1 MCLCWHDLQHAI
13 ISMQKIKV
21 LLIEDEPAIA
31 DTVTYAL
38 GTEGYEAIW
47 CDTGQAGL
55 LILASESPQ
64 LVILDIGLP
73 DVDGFTVC
81 REIRQ
86 FSDVP
91 IIILTARSDEVD
103 RIVGLELGAD
113 DYVTKPFSPREL
125 TARVKANLRRM
136 SKANTQPGFHE
147 KDAFDIDADACEV
160 RYRGSALGLSR
171 YEYRLLKVLL
181 TRPGRVYSREQ
192 LMDLVWEEPE
202 HSMDRTVDTHIKTL
216 RAKICAAGGRKE
228 YIKTHRGMG
237 YAFNPT
243 P

>member
-1 MCLCWHDLQHAI
+1 MHKL
-13 ISMQKIKV
+13 KI

-38 GTEGYEAIW
+38 RTEGYEALW

-55 LILASESPQ
+55 SILASESPQ
-64 LVILDIGLP
+64 LVILDVGLP
-73 DVDGFTVC
+73 DTDGFSVC
-81 REIRQ
+81 REIRL

-113 DYVTKPFSPREL
+113 DYVIKPFSPREL
-125 TARVKANLRRM
+125 TARVKANLRRTL
-136 SKANTQPGFHE
+136 KAEAMPKSNEQDTFE
-147 KDAFDIDADACEV
+147 IDADACEI
-160 RYRGSALGLSR
+160 RYQGRALALSR

-192 LMDLVWEEPE
+192 LMELVWEAPE

-216 RAKICAAGGRKE
+216 RAKICEAGGRKE
-228 YIKTHRGMG
+228 YIKTHRGLG
-237 YAFNPT
+237 YAFNPS

>member
-1 MCLCWHDLQHAI
+1 
-13 ISMQKIKV
+13 MQKIKV

-31 DTVTYAL
+31 DTVIYAL
-38 GTEGYEAIW
+38 RTEGYEPLW
-47 CDTGQAGL
+47 CDTGQAGIDTL
-55 LILASESPQ
+55 KSGSPQ
-64 LVILDIGLP
+64 LVILDVGLP
-73 DVDGFTVC
+73 DTDGFSVC

-86 FSDVP
+86 FSEVP

-136 SKANTQPGFHE
+136 SKINEQPSSQE
-147 KDAFDIDADACEV
+147 QVAFEVDADACEI
-160 RYRGSALGLSR
+160 RYQGRALALSR

-181 TRPGRVYSREQ
+181 AHPGRVYSREQ
-192 LMDLVWEEPE
+192 LMDLVWEAPE

-216 RAKICAAGGRKE
+216 RAKICEAGGRKE
-228 YIKTHRGMG
+228 YIKTHRGLG
-237 YAFNPT
+237 YAFNPSL
-243 P
+243 